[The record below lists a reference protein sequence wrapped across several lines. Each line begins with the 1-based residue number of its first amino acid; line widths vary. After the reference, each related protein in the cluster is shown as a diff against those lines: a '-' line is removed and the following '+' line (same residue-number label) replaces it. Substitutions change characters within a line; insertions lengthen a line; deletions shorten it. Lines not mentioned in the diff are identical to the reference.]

1 MDWKLLPLSKTVNVT
16 GLYSFFY
23 YERDT
28 HFYFPGE
35 KHDFWEMV
43 YVDRGEISAVA
54 DTRSYLLRQGE
65 LLFHKPNE
73 FHAMASS
80 PREPHNVIVTS
91 FATDSV
97 AMEFFKNKLFTLTK
111 QQQGLLSQMFGAM
124 RAAFGNGFAINTNA
138 VDTPVVNM
146 SAYQLAIAHLEHLL
160 IDLMGENRV
169 SLPNERERQVARKN
183 VENALVDAVK
193 AFLKSNVYR
202 RLNLQTVCEQFH
214 LSKSYLCDAFRSE
227 TGQSLMNFYMELK
240 IQEAKFL
247 IRKGEWNFTQIAE
260 ALGFADIHHFSHAFK
275 NKAGMSPS
283 AYAKTV

>member
-1 MDWKLLPLSKTVNVT
+1 MDWKLLPLNKVVNVT

-80 PREPHNVIVTS
+80 PKEPHNIIVTS
-91 FATDSV
+91 FATDSA

-111 QQQGLLSQMFGAM
+111 RQQGLLSQMLDNI
-124 RAAFGNGFAINTNA
+124 RAAFRDGFAINANA
-138 VDTPVVNM
+138 ADAPIVDAG
-146 SAYQLAIAHLEHLL
+146 AYQLAVAHLEHLL
-160 IDLMGENRV
+160 IDLQAEN
-169 SLPNERERQVARKN
+169 SINLPSARERQTARKN
-183 VENALVDAVK
+183 VESALADAIK
-193 AFLKSNVYR
+193 TFLKARVYGQL
-202 RLNLQTVCEQFH
+202 RLSEVCAHFH

-227 TGQSLMNFYMELK
+227 TEHSLMEYYMDLK
-240 IQEAKFL
+240 IDEAKFL
-247 IRKGEWNFTQIAE
+247 IRKGEWNFSQIAE
-260 ALGFADIHHFSHAFK
+260 MLGFADIHHFSHAFK
-275 NKAGMSPS
+275 KKAGMSPS
-283 AYAKTV
+283 AYAKMI